1 MDWLSRLPAALALAC
16 ITCLGNARA
25 SEPDCSAPAAGT
37 QAERLICEHALL
49 AMGHGRIRAQQQR
62 LLQAGAI
69 SQADIAAFLARRDA
83 CTTVACLDTVFSQW
97 KQHAAEI
104 QSAGAPASPA
114 GTGRAG
120 GDPPAPPPPRRGEE
134 PAGGRTVPAGPMAA
148 LLLALAAV
156 AAVVALVRAR
166 RRGARNA
173 DKVRA
178 G

>member
-25 SEPDCSAPAAGT
+25 SEPDCSTPATGT

-69 SQADIAAFLARRDA
+69 SEAEIAAFLARRDA
-83 CTTVACLDTVFSQW
+83 CMTVACLDTVFSQW
-97 KQHAAEI
+97 KQRAAEI
-104 QSAGAPASPA
+104 QAAGAPTSPA
-114 GTGRAG
+114 GSGRADG
-120 GDPPAPPPPRRGEE
+120 GPHAPPPARRGE
-134 PAGGRTVPAGPMAA
+134 ATTGGRTVPAGPMAA

-166 RRGARNA
+166 RRGSRGA